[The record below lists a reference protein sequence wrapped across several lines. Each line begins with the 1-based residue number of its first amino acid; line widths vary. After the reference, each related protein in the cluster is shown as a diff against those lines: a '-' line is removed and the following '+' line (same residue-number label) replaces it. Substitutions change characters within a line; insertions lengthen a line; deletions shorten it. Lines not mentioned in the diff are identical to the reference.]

1 MSTIINLTQENLKE
15 LASKVGG
22 NLWMKGDKIR
32 IYVEGG
38 NNYHY
43 NGKWH
48 YEISADGSWES
59 KVWLDGGYGNNK
71 SKEYVSKHLAIM
83 DQEMEAAINEQ
94 ITEGEAVPAPE
105 LPVSDSI
112 VLTMACGPMRIT
124 ENPHHSR
131 HNPIKYVADLSD
143 SNMIDHYRGCGEGYA
158 YVNACDDVVAFRYG
172 REAIANEPDGVRRI
186 AAEFSCTQI
195 CLKSI

>member
-1 MSTIINLTQENLKE
+1 MSTIINLTQENLKD

-43 NGKWH
+43 KGKWH
-48 YEISADGSWES
+48 YEIAANGSWES

-71 SKEYVSKHLAIM
+71 SKEYTQKHLAIM
-83 DQEMEAAINEQ
+83 DQEMESALNEQ
-94 ITEGEAVPAPE
+94 TGEGEAIPVPE
-105 LPVSDSI
+105 LPISDTI
-112 VLTMACGPMRIT
+112 NLTMACGPVRVT
-124 ENPHHSR
+124 ENPYSGK
-131 HNPIKYVADLSD
+131 HNPIKYVANLSD
-143 SNMIDHYRGCGEGYA
+143 SNMIDHYHGCGEGYA
-158 YVNACDDVVAFRYG
+158 YLNSCGDVVAFRYG
-172 REAIANEPDGVRRI
+172 IGAIANEPEGLRRVY
-186 AAEFSCTQI
+186 AEFSCTQI